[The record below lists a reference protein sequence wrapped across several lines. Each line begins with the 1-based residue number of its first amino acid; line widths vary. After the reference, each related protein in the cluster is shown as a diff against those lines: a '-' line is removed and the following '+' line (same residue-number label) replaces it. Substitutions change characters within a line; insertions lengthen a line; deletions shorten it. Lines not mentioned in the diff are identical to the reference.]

1 MLRVVKLCL
10 LMVSATWAEHNT
22 DNTCPIDKLM
32 AIMPQMSAGCQSLM
46 SGAVMGGA
54 LPTLQE
60 VSVLHLTPFSQ
71 REGICSHAHELCAWI
86 VGAGVPV
93 LPRVR

>member
-1 MLRVVKLCL
+1 
-10 LMVSATWAEHNT
+10 
-22 DNTCPIDKLM
+22 
-32 AIMPQMSAGCQSLM
+32 M

-93 LPRVR
+93 LPRVASCVSRWDRKVHFQRTHSPHHISERSKAA